1 MLSLEQKENKSSMFL
16 LADRVKQ
23 SSTTT
28 GTGDLV
34 FDTTFPSFQSFAD
47 AIGDG
52 NSTYYAI
59 ETYSKY
65 EIGIGTY
72 TASTNSL
79 SRDIVLES
87 SNSDNKVDL
96 DGVSIVFCTYPAEK
110 AFVLDDAGFAT
121 AFDAT
126 YAGIK
131 FPDGTTQNTA
141 STGGSG
147 PGGGDSTRSSSTVSS
162 STTLAT
168 TADVVIISSL
178 SADIEVTLPFASGM
192 EGKTI
197 SFKFN
202 SNQYKC
208 TIISQTVDDIDG
220 LSSTV
225 LQYKNESISCFS
237 DGDDWYIL

>member
-1 MLSLEQKENKSSMFL
+1 M
-16 LADRVKQ
+16 
-23 SSTTT
+23 
-28 GTGDLV
+28 
-34 FDTTFPSFQSFAD
+34 
-47 AIGDG
+47 
-52 NSTYYAI
+52 
-59 ETYSKY
+59 YSKY

-72 TASTNSL
+72 TSSTNSL

-87 SNSDNKVDL
+87 SNSDAKIDL

-121 AFDAT
+121 GFDAT

-131 FPDGTTQNTA
+131 FPDGTTQNSA
-141 STGGSG
+141 STGGG
-147 PGGGDSTRSSSTVSS
+147 NNGGGDSTRSHISVNS

-168 TADVVIISSL
+168 TAEVVFISTL
-178 SADIEVTLPFASGM
+178 SSDIEVTLPFASGM
-192 EGKTI
+192 QGKTI

-208 TIISQTVDDIDG
+208 TILSQTVDDLDSS
-220 LSSTV
+220 SSTA

>member
-1 MLSLEQKENKSSMFL
+1 MFI

-23 SSTTT
+23 SSITT
-28 GTGDLV
+28 GTGDIV
-34 FDTTFPSFQSFAD
+34 FDATFPSFQPFAD

-59 ETYSKY
+59 EMYSKY

-72 TASTNSL
+72 TSSTNSL

-87 SNSDNKVDL
+87 SNSDAKIDL

-121 AFDAT
+121 GFDAT

-131 FPDGTTQNTA
+131 FPDGTTQNSA
-141 STGGSG
+141 STGGG
-147 PGGGDSTRSSSTVSS
+147 NNGGGDSTRSHISVNS

-168 TADVVIISSL
+168 TAEVVFISTL
-178 SADIEVTLPFASGM
+178 SSDIEVTLPFASGM
-192 EGKTI
+192 QGKTI

-208 TIISQTVDDIDG
+208 TILSQTVDDLDSS
-220 LSSTV
+220 SSTA

>member
-1 MLSLEQKENKSSMFL
+1 MFI

-23 SSTTT
+23 SSITT
-28 GTGDLV
+28 GTGDIV
-34 FDTTFPSFQSFAD
+34 FDATFPSFQSFAD

-59 ETYSKY
+59 EMYSKY

-72 TASTNSL
+72 TSSTNSL

-87 SNSDNKVDL
+87 SNSDAKIDL

-121 AFDAT
+121 GFDAT

-131 FPDGTTQNTA
+131 FPDGTTQSSA
-141 STGGSG
+141 SSG
-147 PGGGDSTRSSSTVSS
+147 DGDNGGGDSTRSHSSVNS
-162 STTLAT
+162 
-168 TADVVIISSL
+168 
-178 SADIEVTLPFASGM
+178 DIEVTLPFASGM
-192 EGKTI
+192 QGKTI

-208 TIISQTVDDIDG
+208 TILSQTLDDLDG

-225 LQYKNESISCFS
+225 LLYKNESISCFS